1 MRFAEVSEGRGTVH
15 ARHHCF
21 TSMADLSPS
30 DRRLNEIEVMKI
42 MAPGSAATQ
51 GWT

>member
-1 MRFAEVSEGRGTVH
+1 MAER
-15 ARHHCF
+15 
-21 TSMADLSPS
+21 SPS
-30 DRRLNEIEVMKI
+30 ERRLNEIEVTKI